1 MSTTITISHY
11 QFLLKN
17 KINTLKSS
25 LNFQLSLSPSEQ
37 DTYYINI
44 LNNKINHYTKTLEK
58 TYNFLPNSAVQLQ
71 SSYLYNLY

>member
-17 KINTLKSS
+17 KINILKSS
-25 LNFQLSLSPSEQ
+25 LNFQLSLLPSEQ

-58 TYNFLPNSAVQLQ
+58 TYNFSPNSAVQLQ